1 MCWTENSEFVKFGG
15 YEVMKII
22 KYTKLLLK
30 EFWSYALEHKSWWI
44 FPLILILLLIGLL
57 IFAGSATA
65 PFIYTLF

>member
-1 MCWTENSEFVKFGG
+1 
-15 YEVMKII
+15 MKIF

-30 EFWSYALEHKSWWI
+30 EFWSYALENKAWWI
-44 FPLILILLLIGLL
+44 FPVILILLLIGVL

>member
-1 MCWTENSEFVKFGG
+1 
-15 YEVMKII
+15 MKII

-44 FPLILILLLIGLL
+44 FPLIIILLLMALL
-57 IFAGSATA
+57 IIASSTAA

>member
-1 MCWTENSEFVKFGG
+1 
-15 YEVMKII
+15 MKIL
-22 KYTKLLLK
+22 KYSKLLLK

-44 FPLILILLLIGLL
+44 FPLIVILLIIGVL